1 MTRVIL
7 VRHGATEWNKGHRFQ
22 GHQDVPLA
30 DLGRQQAERIAHRL
44 RRERLTSIYASDL
57 QRTRQTAE
65 VLATAGDAPLQVTGQ
80 LREMS
85 FGLWEGLTAKE
96 VQRTYPV
103 EWQAWVDDPVHVCPP
118 GGESLEQLSGRV
130 VGFFQ
135 DTLDSFEQETAA
147 PPRARRSRG
156 PTLAFVGH
164 GGCLRALLTHLL
176 EIPLD
181 RYWRFAI
188 RPASISI
195 LDLYPEG
202 AIAASIGET
211 AHLEG
216 LI

>member
-7 VRHGATEWNKGHRFQ
+7 VRHGATEWNRGHRFQ

-30 DLGRQQAERIAHRL
+30 ELGRQQAERIAQRL
-44 RRERLTSIYASDL
+44 RKERVTSVYCSDL

-65 VLATAGDAPLQVTGQ
+65 VVAASGDAPLQTTNQ

-85 FGLWEGLTAKE
+85 FGVWEGLTAKE
-96 VQRTYPV
+96 IQKMYAA
-103 EWQAWVDDPVHVCPP
+103 EWQAWVDDPVHVCPA
-118 GGESLEQLSGRV
+118 GGESLEQMAGRV
-130 VGFFQ
+130 TTFFEA
-135 DTLDSFEQETAA
+135 TLSSFAQPDPAHGR
-147 PPRARRSRG
+147 RARG
-156 PTLAFVGH
+156 PTLLFVGH
-164 GGCLRALLTHLL
+164 GGTLRALLTHLL
-176 EIPLD
+176 EIPLE

-202 AIAASIGET
+202 AIASTIGET

-216 LI
+216 LGG